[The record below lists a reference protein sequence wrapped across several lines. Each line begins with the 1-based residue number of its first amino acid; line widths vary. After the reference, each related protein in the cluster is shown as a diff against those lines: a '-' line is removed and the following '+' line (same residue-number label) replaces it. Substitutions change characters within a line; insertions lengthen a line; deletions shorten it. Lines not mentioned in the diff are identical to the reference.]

1 MAINTLFVA
10 GIGLVEVTLL
20 IGSFWLAGKV

>member
-1 MAINTLFVA
+1 MAINTLFVT
-10 GIGLVEVTLL
+10 GIGAIEVALL